1 MTKGPSG
8 KGRDSLRGR
17 RGGPFASPLV
27 SNIIHAT
34 WYRSTEGVLNGS
46 RQELYLDTTRASTIV
61 VMAHNSIYALRVAD
75 PKNGAP
81 LWVDEIVWTIRE
93 MPEDVLKDVWAE
105 AVPRARMR
113 NLTVEAIQLVTQ
125 TDRVVPPNLT
135 WTCLPQSGSV
145 RPPPRFSTSNAGVP
159 LLRYK
164 TVLYR
169 KPRLTVQRT
178 TRVGACGKH
187 AAMCATVPSI
197 VCERVVTKAG
207 AWSSPEAVFAD
218 AMHRAK
224 VLVVDSSHHMMYF
237 TRFGEGEIQRMSGYP
252 LDAFIQLAMQLAYY
266 RVHGRT
272 APPYETTLRRS
283 FSSGCTETIR
293 ATGIALVL
301 PISVLRA
308 HALPTCAAIAGPGTG
323 SSRRLGTRCL
333 LEEVNHHG
341 HTTARRLNGNLDGL
355 MYFLQILFS
364 GKVGHGNWV
373 WCSIPEWACGVSV
386 SASVGKEMKGVIMLA
401 ILVMSP
407 ELLSQVAIVYKLPQ
421 NMSDWALLKAI
432 DILHCKIMTSEKL

>member
-1 MTKGPSG
+1 MKYLDPIQPLVLLRDKLDGSAPFAAAFEERQKVVQSFLGGSSKTCTRRPASHRKVGDVEVPVEIITKGPSG

-17 RGGPFASPLV
+17 PERPFTSPLV

-46 RQELYLDTTRASTIV
+46 GQELYLDTTRASTIV
-61 VMAHNSIYALRVAD
+61 VMTHNFIYALRVAD
-75 PKNGAP
+75 PKNAAP
-81 LWVDEIVWTIRE
+81 LWVDEI
-93 MPEDVLKDVWAE
+93 

-164 TVLYR
+164 TVLFH
-169 KPRLTVQRT
+169 KPRLIVERT

-187 AAMCATVPSI
+187 AAMCAMVPSV

-237 TRFGEGEIQRMSGYP
+237 TRFGEGEIQRVSGYP
-252 LDAFIQLAMQLAYY
+252 LDALIQLAMQLAYY
-266 RVHGRT
+266 RIHGRT
-272 APPYETTLRRS
+272 APVYETTLRRS

-293 ATGIALVL
+293 G
-301 PISVLRA
+301 
-308 HALPTCAAIAGPGTG
+308 
-323 SSRRLGTRCL
+323 RRLAEAVEGRDIDDAPLESPLSFQSLCFVHMLYPPVRPSQAPEPGRPGLWNILGT
-333 LEEVNHHG
+333 
-341 HTTARRLNGNLDGL
+341 
-355 MYFLQILFS
+355 
-364 GKVGHGNWV
+364 
-373 WCSIPEWACGVSV
+373 
-386 SASVGKEMKGVIMLA
+386 
-401 ILVMSP
+401 
-407 ELLSQVAIVYKLPQ
+407 
-421 NMSDWALLKAI
+421 
-432 DILHCKIMTSEKL
+432 